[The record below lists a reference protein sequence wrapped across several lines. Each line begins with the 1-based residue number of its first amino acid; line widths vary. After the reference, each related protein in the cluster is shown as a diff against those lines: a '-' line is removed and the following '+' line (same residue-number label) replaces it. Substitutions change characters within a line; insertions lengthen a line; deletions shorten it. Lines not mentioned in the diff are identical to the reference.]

1 MNARGLALILLVVF
15 VWGIN
20 FVIIT
25 IGIKDVPP
33 FLLAGLRFS
42 LVAFPLMLFLPKPT
56 IPFRWLFSYGI
67 TMSFGQFSF
76 LFYALYVGMPSG
88 QASLLLQMQVFVTA
102 ILGVLIY
109 QDTLNRWQLFGGI
122 MALTGIGL
130 LLYGVIETDISILG
144 YLLTFCAACSWGV
157 GNICN
162 RHISIQYKGTN
173 MLQLVVWGAL
183 IPIIPFFTF
192 SLLFEDHQ
200 HIIHAITEP
209 SLTSILALLYLSI
222 VASLFGYSVW
232 GMSIAKYGTANVV
245 PFALLVPVIGLLSG
259 WVILDEI
266 LNSIQFVGCAVI
278 IIGLCVYSLNQKL
291 IQWLQASRAEPNTI
305 IEKPDES

>member
-33 FLLAGLRFS
+33 FLLAGLRFAF
-42 LVAFPLMLFLPKPT
+42 VAFPLMLFLPRPA
-56 IPFRWLFSYGI
+56 IPFRWLFLYGI
-67 TMSFGQFSF
+67 TISFGQFAF

-102 ILGVLIY
+102 ILAVLIF
-109 QDTLNRWQLFGGI
+109 QDTLNRWQLLGGF
-122 MALTGIGL
+122 MALIGIGF

-162 RHISIQYKGTN
+162 RHISVQYKDTN

-183 IPIIPFFTF
+183 IPIIPFFAF
-192 SLLFEDHQ
+192 SFFFEDHQ
-200 HIIHAITEP
+200 QILHAITQP
-209 SLTSILALLYLSI
+209 SLTSVLALLYLSI

-232 GMSIAKYGTANVV
+232 GMSIAKYGTASVV
-245 PFALLVPVIGLLSG
+245 PFALLVPVVGLLSG
-259 WVILDEI
+259 WVMLDET
-266 LNSIQFVGCAVI
+266 LNVIQFVGCAVI
-278 IIGLCVYSLNQKL
+278 IVGLCVYSLNQKL
-291 IQWLQASRAEPNTI
+291 INWLQAFRNTTMKNAE
-305 IEKPDES
+305 